1 MTLREIIEKCK
12 KLDPKIWITLYVV
25 ISAVL
30 LYFYPPMQVS
40 YFEINNSTTIATLEN
55 QYRTTLAQIL
65 GGGAVAIGIYFA
77 WGNLTTSRE
86 GQIIEQF
93 TRAVDQ
99 LGAKDKDG
107 KPVFEVRLGAIYAL
121 EGIANEPSHKY
132 YSQIIEILTAYVKMN
147 SRFREENVN
156 IDDIHD
162 FKKFVNTKSKVNPDI
177 KAIMD
182 VIKRRNFYLGE
193 GESGGLELRETY
205 LRQINLKNA
214 HLEGAFL
221 LHTDLIGAYLENAH
235 LEGAYLNDAYLNWAY
250 LNNAHLED
258 AHLEGAHLEKTDF
271 KNVNLEKAHFKGAF
285 LGGAYL
291 GSVNLRGAQ
300 NLTAEQLSK
309 VYTLHTAQ
317 LDEELEAELR
327 AKGFGFL
334 LDDEPKE

>member
-1 MTLREIIEKCK
+1 MRKKPRSCFSQFNSNQINGEKNLEVALANLKSDQETAQKNIEIALATLDSNIKNAQKSLEII
-12 KLDPKIWITLYVV
+12 
-25 ISAVL
+25 
-30 LYFYPPMQVS
+30 Q
-40 YFEINNSTTIATLEN
+40 
-55 QYRTTLAQIL
+55 
-65 GGGAVAIGIYFA
+65 
-77 WGNLTTSRE
+77 E
-86 GQIIEQF
+86 GQITDRF

-162 FKKFVNTKSKVNPDI
+162 FKKFVNSKSKVNPDI

-193 GESGGLELRETY
+193 GESDGLELRETY
-205 LRQINLKNA
+205 LRQINLKNV

-221 LHTDLIGAYLENAH
+221 LHTDIIGAYLEDAH

-250 LNNAHLED
+250 LNNADLED

-271 KNVNLEKAHFKGAF
+271 KGVNLEKAHFKGAF

-291 GSVNLRGAQ
+291 GDVNLKGAE
-300 NLTAEQLSK
+300 NLTVDQLSK
-309 VYTLHTAQ
+309 VKTLYKAQ
-317 LDEELEAELR
+317 LDEELEKELR
-327 AKGFGFL
+327 EKGFAHL
-334 LDDEPKE
+334 LDDEP